1 MMKRICAALAIT
13 ISLFLPQQLF
23 SQLEASNWYFGYNAG
38 LNFDQNTGNVTAIT
52 DGRLNTN
59 EGCTSISDDQGNL
72 LFYTDGLTVYD
83 ATNSVMQN
91 GSGLQGNPSS
101 AQSAIIVPKPADPDI
116 YYIFTVGIPGF
127 GGTDSGLNYYE
138 VDMTLNGGLGA
149 VTTSI
154 ANPPNL
160 VPRSTEKIAA
170 INHGSNDEIWVTT
183 LASRTGVTTNFDT
196 FYSFNVSSGGVNS
209 TPVVSGPFSTVTDR
223 RGYLKFSPN
232 AEFIASCS
240 MGLTSQNTTLI
251 GGSYLYDFNDETGE
265 VSNEREFQLT
275 VQGNDHGYGIEF
287 SPDGRLVYITASNDG
302 PAGGSRSQQSS
313 TLYQF
318 DLSDQSVLN
327 SSLIDN
333 AIVISNDNIYRGAL
347 QLGIDGKIYRAL
359 PTNFDN
365 GLPFLGVIN
374 NPNARGTACNYQ
386 ENGVS
391 LNGRTSGQGLPP
403 FIQSFFA
410 AIDVEN
416 LCLGDATTFS
426 FEADTPPDSILWEFG
441 DGTGTSTVENPS
453 YTYASPGQYE
463 VKLTLTTAGATR
475 IYRTNIEIYNV
486 PVAVQVNNIE
496 ICDLDLSG
504 DETIDLDTEVG
515 SLVRGSQ
522 NTQEFDVRYYNNISD
537 AQNNENEL
545 SSSLDI
551 SVGSSTIVAK
561 IFNINNQDCFDTASV
576 DITLYAQPFANP
588 LENLEECDDD
598 FDGFITFD
606 LTDQNDD
613 LLGTTQDA
621 ADLTITYHRNQA
633 DAQSGDD
640 PITNPTNFTND
651 DPFNQTIYARIENR
665 LTDQCADPS
674 QSFNL
679 IVNPKPVALDFAAF
693 QCDEDGTLDSR
704 TNFSLQS
711 FDASIADNASGVV
724 VSYYTSRNQAQSG
737 NQQNALNRI
746 SYRNTTSTQLIF
758 ARVEDED
765 TGCFS
770 VSEVTLQVSASD
782 ARDAQLETCDSDG
795 VEDGFREF
803 DLTRASS
810 QVLANAPS
818 DVTVNYYGTIDDALT
833 EQNILPLA
841 FTNTVAD
848 RQVIFARAE
857 SPDGNCFGISE
868 LTLIVNE
875 LPDIEIF
882 ESLEF
887 CGTQAQTPTIGSGI
901 GNADPNDFNYLWNT
915 GETTESIE
923 VTQSGTYNVTVTN
936 AAGCSKERQVD
947 VVISEL
953 ATIER
958 IEITNAL
965 SGDNGRVEITVSGNS
980 EYEFSVSDGFEF
992 QDEPVFDNL
1001 RPGFYTLVVNDKA
1014 GCGVTT
1020 AEFSIIGYPKFFT
1033 PNDDGFNDTWN
1044 LSGTSNVVEPD
1055 AQILIYDRYGKLLKQ
1070 IRAGGIGWDGTFNG
1084 KPMPSSDYWF
1094 SATLSD
1100 GTEFFS
1106 HFTLKR

>member
-23 SQLEASNWYFGYNAG
+23 SQLEASNWYFGFGAG
-38 LNFDQNTGNVTAIT
+38 IQFDQATGNVSASTN
-52 DGRLNTN
+52 GQLNTN
-59 EGCTSISDDQGNL
+59 EGCTAISDDQGNL
-72 LFYTDGLTVYD
+72 LFYTDGSTVY
-83 ATNSVMQN
+83 NRNHVVMQN
-91 GSGLQGNPSS
+91 GNGLKGNSS
-101 AQSAIIVPKPADPDI
+101 SSQSAVIIPNPQDDNI
-116 YYIFTVGIPGF
+116 YYIFTVDAPNGAGPGAQ
-127 GGTDSGLNYYE
+127 DSGLHYYE
-138 VDMTLNGGLGA
+138 VDMTLDLGQGA
-149 VTTSI
+149 VTTNI
-154 ANPPNL
+154 AQPNNL
-160 VPRSTEKIAA
+160 IPTTSEKIVA
-170 INHGSNDEIWVTT
+170 INHETRDEILVTVY
-183 LASRTGVTTNFDT
+183 ANANG
-196 FYSFNVSSGGVNS
+196 VSSNAYNAFYTFTVSASGVDPN
-209 TPVVSGPFSTVTDR
+209 PVISANFGNRTISDP
-223 RGYLKFSPN
+223 RGYLKVSANGRFLV
-232 AEFIASCS
+232 SCN
-240 MGLTSQNTTLI
+240 MGDGTF
-251 GGSYLYDFNDETGE
+251 LYDYDRTTGI
-265 VSNEREFQLT
+265 VSNERRLILT
-275 VQGNDHGYGIEF
+275 GSAANQGYGAEF
-287 SPDGRLVYITASNDG
+287 SPDGRLLYVSAVR
-302 PAGGSRSQQSS
+302 AGSAGDPLSQQ
-313 TLYQF
+313 TAAIYQF
-318 DLSDQSVLN
+318 DLSDN
-327 SSLIDN
+327 S
-333 AIVISNDNIYRGAL
+333 AISQDNIRNSIIVDRSNTYRGAM
-347 QLGIDGKIYRAL
+347 QLGIDGRIYRAL
-359 PTNFDN
+359 SENFDT
-365 GLPFLGVIN
+365 GYPFLGVIN
-374 NPNARGTACNYQ
+374 NPNARGTACNYVHDAIPLGG
-386 ENGVS
+386 NLS
-391 LNGRTSGQGLPP
+391 TQGLPP

-441 DGTGTSTVENPS
+441 DGSGTSTVENPS
-453 YTYASPGQYE
+453 YTYSNPGLYE

-486 PVAVQVNNIE
+486 PVVANQVNNID

-504 DETIDLDTEVG
+504 DENIDLDVEVG
-515 SLVRGSQ
+515 SLVLGNQ
-522 NTQEFDVRYYNNISD
+522 NNQEFEVRYYNNLSD
-537 AQNNENEL
+537 AINNQGEI
-545 SSSLDI
+545 SSDLLLQTG
-551 SVGSSTIVAK
+551 SVNVIAK

-576 DITLYAQPFANP
+576 DITLYAQPVANP

-598 FDGFITFD
+598 FDGVITFD
-606 LTDQNDD
+606 LTEQNGD
-613 LLGTTQDA
+613 LLGTSQNASDF
-621 ADLTITYHRNQA
+621 TITYHRNQA

-640 PITNPTNFTND
+640 PITNPTNFRND
-651 DPFNQTIYARIENR
+651 DPFNQTLYARIENR
-665 LTDQCADPS
+665 LTDQCADISEP
-674 QSFNL
+674 FDL
-679 IVNPKPVALDFAAF
+679 IINPKPVALDFDAF
-693 QCDEDGTLDSR
+693 QCDEDGMLDSR

-711 FDASIADNASGVV
+711 FDASVADNATGVQV
-724 VSYYTSRNQAQSG
+724 FYYLTRNQAQTG
-737 NQQNALNRI
+737 NQQNALDRI
-746 SYRNTTSTQLIF
+746 SYRNTASTQIIF
-758 ARVEDED
+758 ARVEVED

-770 VSEVTLQVSASD
+770 ISEVTLQVSASD

-803 DLTRASS
+803 DLTTASG

-818 DVTVNYYGTIDDALT
+818 DVTVNYYATLDDALT

-848 RQVIFARAE
+848 RQIIFARAE

-875 LPDIEIF
+875 LPDIETF
-882 ESLEF
+882 DSFEF
-887 CGTQAQTPTIGSGI
+887 CGTQAQIPTIGSGI
-901 GNADPNDFNYLWNT
+901 GNANPNDFTYLWNT

-923 VTQSGTYNVTVTN
+923 VTQSGTYTVTVTN

-958 IEITNAL
+958 IEVTNAL
-965 SGDNGRVEITVSGNS
+965 SGDNGLVEITVSGNS
-980 EYEFSVSDGFEF
+980 EYEFSVNDGFDF

-1055 AQILIYDRYGKLLKQ
+1055 AKIFIFDRYGKLLKQ